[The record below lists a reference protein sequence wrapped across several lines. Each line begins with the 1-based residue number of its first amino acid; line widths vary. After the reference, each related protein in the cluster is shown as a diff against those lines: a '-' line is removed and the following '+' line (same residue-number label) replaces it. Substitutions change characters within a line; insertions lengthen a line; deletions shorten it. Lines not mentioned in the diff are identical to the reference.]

1 MSLHL
6 DMIRFLTGSIL
17 LFLKKDIL
25 PKIINKAISKDFDG
39 FFVELNLRSK
49 KILLCYS
56 YNPHK
61 LFIIIIIIIII
72 IINTLFEIGKNLHS
86 SAKNLQFNLYQLKK
100 IIIIKRKT
108 TATTT
113 KTKKQLQQQ
122 HQQQQ
127 QQQQKHTSSL

>member
-25 PKIINKAISKDFDG
+25 PKILNKAISKDFDG
-39 FFVELNLRSK
+39 LFVELNLRSK

-61 LFIIIIIIIII
+61 LFIIIIIII

-100 IIIIKRKT
+100 
-108 TATTT
+108 
-113 KTKKQLQQQ
+113 
-122 HQQQQ
+122 
-127 QQQQKHTSSL
+127 

>member
-25 PKIINKAISKDFDG
+25 PKILNKAISKDFDG
-39 FFVELNLRSK
+39 LFVELNLRSK

-61 LFIIIIIIIII
+61 LFIIIIIIII
-72 IINTLFEIGKNLHS
+72 NTLFEIGKNLHS
-86 SAKNLQFNLYQLKK
+86 SSKK
-100 IIIIKRKT
+100 FT
-108 TATTT
+108 V
-113 KTKKQLQQQ
+113 
-122 HQQQQ
+122 
-127 QQQQKHTSSL
+127 

>member
-25 PKIINKAISKDFDG
+25 PKILNKAISKDFDG
-39 FFVELNLRSK
+39 LFVELNLRSK

-61 LFIIIIIIIII
+61 LFIIIIIIII

-100 IIIIKRKT
+100 
-108 TATTT
+108 
-113 KTKKQLQQQ
+113 
-122 HQQQQ
+122 
-127 QQQQKHTSSL
+127 